1 MPYTFV
7 QEERMKRNLDAG
19 AVLVVGL
26 GRFGSAVALELADAD
41 REVLAIEKNPKL
53 AAQWSHRF
61 TVIEADATSKEAL
74 EQLGAKEFNIAV
86 VGIGTS
92 LEASVLT
99 TANLAELGIPEIWA
113 KATSRDHGR
122 ILEKI
127 GAHRRVF
134 PEFDAGRRVAH
145 MVAGRMID
153 FIEMDDN
160 FTIAKMRPPKELRG
174 FTIGESKVREKFG
187 VNIIGVK
194 APGSPFEYAT
204 TETRIGEDD
213 LIIVSGNAELLD
225 AFAARK

>member
-1 MPYTFV
+1 MART
-7 QEERMKRNLDAG
+7 NISADG
-19 AVLVVGL
+19 AVLVIGL
-26 GRFGSAVALELADAD
+26 GRFGSAVALELAEAG
-41 REVLAIEKNPKL
+41 REVLAVEKNPQL

-61 TVIEADATSKEAL
+61 TVVEADATSKEAL
-74 EQLGAKEFNIAV
+74 EQLGAREFNVAV
-86 VGIGTS
+86 VSVGSS
-92 LEASVLT
+92 LESSVLT
-99 TANLAELGIPEIWA
+99 TANLVELGIGEIWA
-113 KATSRDHGR
+113 KATSRNHGR

-127 GAHRRVF
+127 GAHRRVY

-160 FTIAKMRPPKELRG
+160 FTIAKMRPPKEIRG
-174 FTIGESKVREKFG
+174 FTIGESKVTSRFG

-194 APGSPFEYAT
+194 SPNEPFEYAT
-204 TETRIGEDD
+204 AETRIGEDD

>member
-1 MPYTFV
+1 
-7 QEERMKRNLDAG
+7 MKKVESG

-26 GRFGSAVALELADAD
+26 GRFGSAVALELAAAD
-41 REVLAIEKNPKL
+41 REILAVEKSPSL
-53 AAQWSHRF
+53 VSQWSHRF
-61 TVIEADATSKEAL
+61 PVIEADATNKEAL
-74 EQLGAKEFNIAV
+74 EQLGARDFSVAV
-86 VGIGTS
+86 VSIGSS

-99 TANLAELGIPEIWA
+99 TANLSELGIPEIWA

-153 FIEMDDN
+153 FIELDDN
-160 FTIAKMRPPKELRG
+160 FTIAKMRPPKEIRG
-174 FTIGESKVREKFG
+174 FTIGESKVRERYG

-194 APGSPFEYAT
+194 APGQPFEYASVDS
-204 TETRIGEDD
+204 RVGEDD
-213 LIIVSGNAELLD
+213 LIIVSGNAGLLD
-225 AFAARK
+225 SFAARR